1 MLPAKD
7 EIPEAFD
14 VASVIVPGDVSSRIP
29 LVDKA
34 RAGPVALLSSAIAG
48 ARMVS
53 TMLSCVLLPTEIV
66 PVARSGP
73 SWLITLLG

>member
-7 EIPEAFD
+7 EMPAAFD

-34 RAGPVALLSSAIAG
+34 RAGPVALLSNAIAG
-48 ARMVS
+48 PRMVS
-53 TMLSCVLLPTEIV
+53 TMLSCVLLAIEIV
-66 PVARSGP
+66 PVACSGP
-73 SWLITLLG
+73 TWLITLSG